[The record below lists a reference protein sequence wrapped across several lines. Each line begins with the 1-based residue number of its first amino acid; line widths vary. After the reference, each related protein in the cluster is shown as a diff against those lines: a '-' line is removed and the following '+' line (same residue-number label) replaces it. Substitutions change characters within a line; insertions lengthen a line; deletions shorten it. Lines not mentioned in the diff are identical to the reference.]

1 MGIPD
6 GRDKSTRDR
15 FLENI
20 DIDCVYGVCIK
31 MLPLFTFLY
40 DKRIVKQKCI
50 GNYHDAWSSK
60 KNKKNKKKRKEK
72 EQNRRDIEEYLI

>member
-1 MGIPD
+1 MGILD

-15 FLENI
+15 FLENT

-31 MLPLFTFLY
+31 MFPLFTFLR

-50 GNYHDAWSSK
+50 DNYHDARSSK
-60 KNKKNKKKRKEK
+60 KKKKRKE
-72 EQNRRDIEEYLI
+72 

>member
-50 GNYHDAWSSK
+50 GNYHDA
-60 KNKKNKKKRKEK
+60 
-72 EQNRRDIEEYLI
+72 